1 MAATEE
7 GSALVGLETYIKNLE
22 SFQER
27 QMGIQ
32 ETQVEILKELM
43 ASRAVQNDLLER
55 QDKRIE
61 QQNERHIR
69 ENQKA
74 NEERFRQL
82 EIAIGNLDKR
92 LVKVEVTVEHID
104 ERVIQY

>member
-1 MAATEE
+1 MAATEG
-7 GSALVGLETYIKNLE
+7 GSALLDLETYLKSLE
-22 SFQER
+22 SFQQN

-61 QQNERHIR
+61 QNERHIR

-104 ERVIQY
+104 ERVTQY